1 MRGPSVCLVLVLAPA
16 AHGEGVSFRHDVMP
30 VLARAG
36 CNAGACH
43 GNLNGKG
50 GFKLSLRGE
59 DPAADLATLTRDML
73 ARRTDP
79 LRPDDSLILRKATGR
94 VPHEGGPRFAP
105 DSTEYRLLRSWI
117 AAGCRND
124 RPDLARL
131 VRLEVTPTSG
141 ILFEPADRV
150 KVAAVA
156 HFADGSS
163 RDVTHLAVFEP
174 TVTFP
179 REPPPESE

>member
-1 MRGPSVCLVLVLAPA
+1 LLSRLGRIASLEIFMRLGIAWLLFGLVLTARAEP
-16 AHGEGVSFRHDVMP
+16 VSFRLEVMP

-36 CNAGACH
+36 CNQGACH

-59 DPAADLATLTRDML
+59 DPSADLATLTRDML

-105 DSTEYRLLRSWI
+105 DSTEYRLLRTWI
-117 AAGCRND
+117 AAGCRDD
-124 RPDLARL
+124 RPD
-131 VRLEVTPTSG
+131 
-141 ILFEPADRV
+141 
-150 KVAAVA
+150 
-156 HFADGSS
+156 
-163 RDVTHLAVFEP
+163 
-174 TVTFP
+174 
-179 REPPPESE
+179 